1 MTTRR
6 VDVQM
11 GAARQHYAKKEY
23 AEARRLYGLAADQG
37 NAQAQFNLGNMDAQ
51 GRGGPQDYAAAR
63 RWYGLAADQGLAEA
77 QNNLGFMHKQGQ
89 GGPQDYAAARP
100 VQ

>member
-1 MTTRR
+1 M
-6 VDVQM
+6 
-11 GAARQHYAKKEY
+11 HE
-23 AEARRLYGLAADQG
+23 QG
-37 NAQAQFNLGNMDAQ
+37 Q
-51 GRGGPQDYAAAR
+51 GGPQDDAAAR